1 MQNPCF
7 VSPRPVA
14 GQVRTDQDNT
24 RQLPVQVFRNHGAS
38 PDPGSLTSAE
48 HYIIDMMWYSLH
60 RLCLDLQQRV
70 HTALTGA
77 VLRTNWQSLSIWN
90 ITQKG
95 TMETNAKNI

>member
-7 VSPRPVA
+7 VSPRPVT

-48 HYIIDMMWYSLH
+48 HYIIDMMWYSLD

-77 VLRTNWQSLSIWN
+77 VLRTGSLLVFGISPEKEPWKQ
-90 ITQKG
+90 TPR
-95 TMETNAKNI
+95 TSE